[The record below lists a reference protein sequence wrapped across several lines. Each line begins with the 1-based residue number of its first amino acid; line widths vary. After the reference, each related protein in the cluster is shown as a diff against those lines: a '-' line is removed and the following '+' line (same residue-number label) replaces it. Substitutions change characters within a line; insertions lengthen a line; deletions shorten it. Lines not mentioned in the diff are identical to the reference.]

1 MEPNPMKVNSILFS
15 SIIMTACSVDYEL
28 TGDRPDVNPG
38 DVTECPFSE
47 VEGTELN
54 LFSYDCNPV
63 FTSTNET
70 WGGDIG
76 SVGFYATDVMGHPFY
91 QMWYTSSSS
100 DQFGSFGMGYAIS
113 SDGTNWD
120 THPNNPLFQADPTAW
135 DKDSVSQQV
144 ILWDPLEKE
153 YVMAYQG
160 FTLGTGEFDWDT
172 LETDSGTWGLGI
184 ATSPD
189 GVNWSKST
197 QNPVINFSEDF
208 DIMSG
213 ATISPCWPLTITL
226 NRRGFRGYIAA
237 SRSEDAFLGEA
248 ACHIYAMNGIDADT
262 WMIDDTAPVFEAG
275 SEYDRM
281 GFTSSSVVELEG
293 IQYMFYTSFTDWT
306 VFDGYQ
312 SATNITVNLATSLDE
327 GESWVRD
334 PNNPLPISTTNLAS
348 SVAAQVI
355 GNRIHIWLTDVYDG
369 QNAIGY
375 FLFEPENID
384 GSDSENVAE

>member
-1 MEPNPMKVNSILFS
+1 
-15 SIIMTACSVDYEL
+15 
-28 TGDRPDVNPG
+28 
-38 DVTECPFSE
+38 
-47 VEGTELN
+47 
-54 LFSYDCNPV
+54 
-63 FTSTNET
+63 
-70 WGGDIG
+70 
-76 SVGFYATDVMGHPFY
+76 MGHPFY
-91 QMWYTSSSS
+91 QMWYILSSS
-100 DQFGSFGMGYAIS
+100 DQFGSFGMGYVILL
-113 SDGTNWD
+113 DGTNWD

-375 FLFEPENID
+375 FLFEPENMD